1 MRVSFAM
8 VVGVMGTALIS
19 PLYALYKDAWHL
31 QTSDISLIYVIYM
44 GGALCALL
52 FAGRLPDRAGFRP
65 VLQCGLAL
73 AVIGTFISLIVWN
86 MASLSVGR
94 FVVGV
99 ASSIVMVSAT
109 SGLSRLSRPGSLQR
123 TAMVNS
129 FLMAFGFGLGPLVG
143 GIIGQW
149 APAPLVS
156 AYVPTLILG
165 ILGLMALSR
174 LELPEDAK
182 PHATGPLHWRD
193 VLPKLTWPESEL
205 SKSFVLTG
213 CLPFLAFG
221 VFGLY
226 ASMAPLFLDKL
237 VPWHGPAVSGIAIAL
252 ILLGSAVIQVM
263 AGRMPTQWCGF
274 FGLFGLAASNAVLM
288 GNLRVGSAILFA
300 LGVLLTAMGH
310 AMSMLAGMCMV
321 NRLANPGNRSGL
333 MSTYMVIGY
342 VGSMVPM
349 MGIGWIADRWGLE
362 MAVSLFCTAVIV
374 IGLTAGVLFQ
384 RNPHMQQ

>member
-1 MRVSFAM
+1 M
-8 VVGVMGTALIS
+8 VVGLMGTSLIS

-52 FAGRLPDRAGFRP
+52 FVGRLPDRAGFRLAM
-65 VLQCGLAL
+65 VYGLAL
-73 AVIGTFISLIVWN
+73 AMIGTFISLIAWN

-94 FVVGV
+94 FVMGV
-99 ASSIVMVSAT
+99 ASSIVMVSAA
-109 SGLSRLSRPGSLQR
+109 SGLSKLSRPGNSQR
-123 TAMVNS
+123 TAMVNG

-149 APAPLVS
+149 APAPLVN
-156 AYVPTLILG
+156 AYIPTLILG
-165 ILGLMALSR
+165 VLGLIALRR
-174 LELPEDAK
+174 LEMPEDGTH
-182 PHATGPLHWRD
+182 HAIEPFHCRNF
-193 VLPKLTWPESEL
+193 LPKLTWPASDV
-205 SKSFVLTG
+205 SKSFLLTC
-213 CLPFLAFG
+213 CLPFLAFA

-226 ASMAPLFLDKL
+226 AAMTPLFLDRL

-252 ILLGSAVIQVM
+252 ILLGSALIQVM

-274 FGLFGLAASNAVLM
+274 FGLFGLAASSAVLI

-300 LGVLLTAMGH
+300 FGVLLTAMGH

-321 NRLANPGNRSGL
+321 NRLANPGNRAGL

-342 VGSMVPM
+342 VGSMVPV

-362 MAVSLFCTAVIV
+362 VAVRMFCTAVIV
-374 IGLTAGVLFQ
+374 IGLPAGVLFQ
-384 RNPHMQQ
+384 RDSRMG